1 MVGVVHQVLFGKVDL
16 DTLTTALVLGLNPRT
31 VAFKAVPGSASGV
44 ALADKSVVTIEVGGS
59 GRVAENNFDH
69 HSSEAQATGC
79 TSLSACA
86 QALERLARLVRY
98 VDELDR
104 GVRRAEHVENGGFP
118 SLSQLIS
125 GMILVVKSPEEQ
137 MDKGLEILQ
146 AVLQSGVDP
155 YGSMEPILDTVPQA
169 RTYART
175 KREHD
180 QQFELVCADAKW
192 FTTKSGQRL
201 AVVESSWIGAPAA
214 LYGKGATVVIALNP
228 AMRKRSG
235 DETYRKFTI
244 AVNSSEVKGLAV
256 FPVLEELK
264 KLEEG
269 WGGPNH
275 GGICGSPVD
284 KDSSLSMDI
293 LVNIVTERL

>member
-1 MVGVVHQVLFGKVDL
+1 MGIIREVLFGKVDL
-16 DTLTTALVLGLNPRT
+16 DTLTTALVLGLNPGT
-31 VAFKAVPGSASGV
+31 VAFRAVPGSASSA
-44 ALADKSVVTIEVGGS
+44 ALADRSVVAIEVGGS
-59 GRVAENNFDH
+59 GRAAENNFDH
-69 HSSEAQATGC
+69 HSSDGQATGM
-79 TSLSACA
+79 SLSSCA

-125 GMILVVKSPEEQ
+125 GMLLVVKGPEER
-137 MDKGLEILQ
+137 MEKGLEILRV
-146 AVLQSGVDP
+146 VLQSGVDP
-155 YGSMEPILDTVPQA
+155 YGSMESILEAVPQA
-169 RTYART
+169 SVYART

-180 QQFELVCADAKW
+180 RQFELVCANATW
-192 FTTKSGQRL
+192 FTTQSGHKL
-201 AVVESSWIGAPAA
+201 AMVETPWIGAPAA
-214 LYGKGATVVIALNP
+214 LYGKGAKIVIALNP

-244 AVNSSEVKGLAV
+244 AVNSSEVQGLTV
-256 FPVLEELK
+256 FPVLEELT

-284 KDSSLSMDI
+284 KDSSLSMET
-293 LVNIVTERL
+293 LVSIVTERL

>member
-1 MVGVVHQVLFGKVDL
+1 MGVIREVLFGKVDL
-16 DTLTTALVLGLNPRT
+16 DTLTTVLVLGLNPGT
-31 VAFKAVPGSASGV
+31 VAFKAVRGSASGA
-44 ALADKSVVTIEVGGS
+44 ALADKSVVAIEVGGS
-59 GRVAENNFDH
+59 GRTAENNFDH
-69 HSSEAQATGC
+69 HSSEPQVTGC
-79 TSLSACA
+79 MSLSSCA

-104 GVRRAEHVENGGFP
+104 GVRRAEHIENGGFP

-125 GMILVVKSPEEQ
+125 GMLLVVKDPEER
-137 MDKGLEILQ
+137 MEKGLEILR

-155 YGSMEPILDTVPQA
+155 YGSMESMLEAVPQA
-169 RTYART
+169 GLYART

-180 QQFELVCADAKW
+180 RQFELVCADATW
-192 FTTKSGQRL
+192 FTTKGGHKL
-201 AVVESSWIGAPAA
+201 AVVETSWIGAPAA
-214 LYGKGATVVIALNP
+214 LYGKGATIVIALNP

-244 AVNSSEVKGLAV
+244 AVNSSEVQGLTV
-256 FPVLEELK
+256 FPVLKELT

-284 KDSSLSMDI
+284 KDSSLSMDT
-293 LVNIVTERL
+293 LVDIVTERL